1 VIVRREYVGPAS
13 NDIGFLHQPDGQF
26 LAVISEYDRSAHDQ
40 AWLGRVTA
48 RHAYHVTARTLAAQ
62 GFDLVEEI
70 ADRDGT
76 VRMVL
81 RRFRWQTRTL
91 YEPLPDGW
99 P

>member
-48 RHAYHVTARTLAAQ
+48 RHAYHVTARMLAAQ
-62 GFDLVEEI
+62 GFDLVEET

-81 RRFRWQTRTL
+81 RRFR
-91 YEPLPDGW
+91 
-99 P
+99 